1 MWLEKYSSDPKYTYD
16 CNATDPSHKTTKP
29 PAASNKRFSWWAK
42 GNNSHQGNPE
52 VKQQLSPEASDK
64 EVGTAASNSSNIRCI
79 PVQLEDMA
87 KVVSFFVNVVLTQA
101 GLQFFCAYHQF
112 AKL

>member
-1 MWLEKYSSDPKYTYD
+1 MWLEKYSSDFKHTYD
-16 CNATDPSHKTTKP
+16 CNATDPCHKTTKP

-52 VKQQLSPEASDK
+52 VKQQLTANDK
-64 EVGTAASNSSNIRCI
+64 EVDTASNSSNIRCI

-87 KVVSFFVNVVLTQA
+87 KVVSFFVNVVLSQA
-101 GLQFFCAYHQF
+101 GLYFFVPAISSQN
-112 AKL
+112 